1 VVRRLLATAPIN
13 PNASVLILATEWV
26 VYAIDLSRE
35 CDAQDMIFSCPAS
48 DSANCK
54 TSSSQALTISENNTK
69 LQFAKCSEAY
79 RSRRPKHL
87 RFPTTKGLHMSNVQ
101 WEWQEHYLDALI
113 ETNPLNLGG
122 RVAMAERAIL
132 LCKKELRGSLLGPV
146 ERRAIADAINALSVL
161 RRENKASPSL
171 R

>member
-1 VVRRLLATAPIN
+1 
-13 PNASVLILATEWV
+13 
-26 VYAIDLSRE
+26 
-35 CDAQDMIFSCPAS
+35 
-48 DSANCK
+48 
-54 TSSSQALTISENNTK
+54 
-69 LQFAKCSEAY
+69 
-79 RSRRPKHL
+79 
-87 RFPTTKGLHMSNVQ
+87 MSNVQ

-132 LCKKELRGSLLGPV
+132 LRKKELRGSLLGPV